1 MLTTPEQIN
10 AYRLMTIRAGLKLEL
25 KGIFHSR
32 NSIFKAAKEVTGQK
46 TREKC
51 LVAINT
57 MIDELTV

>member
-25 KGIFHSR
+25 NGIFHSR

-51 LVAINT
+51 LIAINK

>member
-25 KGIFHSR
+25 KGLRHSR